1 MATTEAKAH
10 LKGTGYT
17 TNIQIRHHNL
27 IADEPLEEGGNDS
40 GATPMELLAGAL
52 ASCTTITLKMY
63 LNRKAWEVQEL
74 KVDVKI
80 EKDETT
86 QQQRILRT
94 IELVGTI
101 PQEQKERILLVA
113 QKCPVHKVLEQQ
125 LHIETTLN

>member
-1 MATTEAKAH
+1 MVTTEAKAH
-10 LKGTGYT
+10 LQDTGYT
-17 TNIQIRHHNL
+17 TNIQIRQHNL
-27 IADEPLEEGGNDS
+27 IADEPLEEGGNDT

-52 ASCTTITLKMY
+52 ASCTTITLRMY

-74 KVDVKI
+74 SVHVKI